1 VSPRASLSHDDDAMT
16 VILPQL
22 QGVVLVYLLTFARA
36 GAMIM
41 LMPVIGDAGVPARV
55 RLAFA
60 LAVSAALISFTA
72 RFYPTQTPQPIE
84 LAMLVARE
92 VTSGVVIGTMARLIM
107 TALETAG
114 FLIAAQTG
122 LSFAQAFDPSQG
134 TQGAMVSTFLSLI
147 GALLVFESGLH
158 HLAIGAI
165 AGSYTLMPP
174 NQAFPTADVA
184 ELTLNLVAGA
194 FALGLQLAA
203 PFLVF
208 GLLIYAMLGVL
219 SRLMPQLQI
228 FFLAM
233 PINILAGFVLLMLF
247 IGVMMNSFLDFFAAQ
262 MRLFGG

>member
-1 VSPRASLSHDDDAMT
+1 MT

-41 LMPVIGDAGVPARV
+41 LMPVIGDAGVPVRV

-72 RFYPTQTPQPIE
+72 RFYPAQTPPPVE

-92 VTSGVVIGTMARLIM
+92 VTSGVVVGTMARLIM
-107 TALETAG
+107 SALETAG

-122 LSFAQAFDPSQG
+122 LSFAQNFDPTQG
-134 TQGAMVSTFLSLI
+134 TQGAMVSTFLSLL

-165 AGSYTLMPP
+165 GGSYVLMPP
-174 NQAFPTADVA
+174 GGDLPTADMA
-184 ELTLNLVAGA
+184 QLTLSLVSGA

-208 GLLIYAMLGVL
+208 GLIIYVALGVL
-219 SRLMPQLQI
+219 SRLMPQMQI
-228 FFLAM
+228 FFISM
-233 PINILAGFVLLMLF
+233 PINIF
-247 IGVMMNSFLDFFAAQ
+247 
-262 MRLFGG
+262 